1 MSGFFIKWSRLLWPS
16 ENNIDRIGDGL
27 ANIEGYLENLSPQT
41 IPNPTSGAVNLSK
54 APAYVLPPSTG
65 SIPTS
70 STASNASP
78 ARIETHDATAD
89 TQSAFAGHVIDQAVK
104 QSPIAHRSPALATA
118 LFSLK
123 EMLGRTNE
131 HQHGLDVTPK
141 SSIMERVESDN
152 VLPSREEIHDILAR
166 AGSMLTSAALS
177 SNPLIP
183 IQVAWRWRSALWAVL
198 NLWKRRLT

>member
-1 MSGFFIKWSRLLWPS
+1 
-16 ENNIDRIGDGL
+16 L
-27 ANIEGYLENLSPQT
+27 ANIEGYLENLSLQT
-41 IPNPTSGAVNLSK
+41 IPNPTSGAVNLSR

-70 STASNASP
+70 SKASNAS
-78 ARIETHDATAD
+78 AD
-89 TQSAFAGHVIDQAVK
+89 TQSAFAGQVIDQAVK

-152 VLPSREEIHDILAR
+152 VLPS
-166 AGSMLTSAALS
+166 
-177 SNPLIP
+177 
-183 IQVAWRWRSALWAVL
+183 
-198 NLWKRRLT
+198 